1 MIIEKE
7 LHKIS
12 EDIESAMKNL
22 NKNMH
27 QPTKMDKIV
36 QIDPVY
42 GEAVQENDESE
53 EHVGEVFAEKSK
65 EAEGITPKTP
75 STGKKIKTAYTEQ
88 MSLDESLFEDYGN
101 TVDEIRQFLRE
112 TVDWLISS
120 EEGCGTL
127 RLNYRLAVCVGWQ
140 EGYDPEDESV
150 IHSTTS
156 PEFGI
161 VAGIKVWTSD
171 DMLTDYEWIN
181 APYYENG
188 EVVDISASISPNED
202 YNWLARYFTEE
213 YEKMKDWDID
223 EDGLILSEE
232 PEDEEEEVEE
242 KLDEM
247 TRTELDKAK
256 QEFRDEQKKLGVGW
270 FGPERMKYVPLPDD
284 MKKRER
290 EFACIEMINSIL
302 AYSPKRSVYTAE
314 EILEDDLNSHPSYL
328 KDDVDV
334 LGKERVVELIQGQMD
349 DIEGVDTDV
358 YTDGEGVSYNSIRWK
373 RESCERKGLNED
385 KIEGLPNNLYQL
397 VYDRLFPDSVKN
409 YKALIL
415 SDNPKYYTSDRY
427 FTIGLPSLYD
437 IGVVVKDEEDAD
449 LVKQLA
455 DFLKLP
461 YEYKPYKGAEDF
473 KGIAVIHMDEET
485 GRIPTKEYLD
495 KIGYEGEVRRD
506 PNARKKVE
514 VDVEEDEEET
524 ESVKSSDNKVALDE
538 GVTIV
543 TTSTLDQY
551 EPWSGAKPWWEII
564 VKQGKVDEL
573 DAFLEEMYPDG
584 IDETELNDLIWF
596 EPEYVFE
603 MLGINY
609 DFQNDELITD
619 EEEEEVEVKED

>member
-1 MIIEKE
+1 MIVEKE
-7 LHKIS
+7 MRKIS
-12 EDIESAMKNL
+12 EDIEQAMKNL
-22 NKNMH
+22 NKNMRE
-27 QPTKMDKIV
+27 PTKMDKIV

-53 EHVGEVFAEKSK
+53 EHVGKVFAEKGK
-65 EAEGITPKTP
+65 EAEGITPETP
-75 STGKKIKTAYTEQ
+75 STGKKVKTAYTEQ
-88 MSLDESLFEDYGN
+88 MKLDESLFEDYGS
-101 TVDEIRQFLRE
+101 TVEDIRQFLKE

-127 RLNYRLAVCVGWQ
+127 RLNYRLAVCVGW
-140 EGYDPEDESV
+140 EDGYDPEEESV
-150 IHSTTS
+150 IHSTTN
-156 PEFGI
+156 PKYGI

-188 EVVDISASISPNED
+188 DVVDISASISPDED
-202 YNWLARYFTEE
+202 YNQLARFFTEE

-232 PEDEEEEVEE
+232 PEEVEVEE

-247 TRTELDKAK
+247 TNTELERAK
-256 QEFRDEQKKLGVGW
+256 KEFRDEQRELGVGW
-270 FGPERMKYVPLPDD
+270 FGPDRMKYVPLPDD

-302 AYSPKRSVYTAE
+302 AYLPRRDTATAE
-314 EILEDDLNSHPSYL
+314 EILEDDLGSSPSYL

-373 RESCERKGLNED
+373 REACGKTGKRKLRED
-385 KIEGLPNNLYQL
+385 KVEGLPNNLYQL

-415 SDNPKYYTSDRY
+415 SENPKYYTSDRFY
-427 FTIGLPSLYD
+427 SMGLPSFYD
-437 IGVVVKDEEDAD
+437 IGVSVEDEEDAD

-455 DFLKLP
+455 DFLKLE
-461 YEYKPYKGAEDF
+461 YEYKPYKGKDGF
-473 KGIAVIHMDEET
+473 KGIAIIHMDEKTGET
-485 GRIPTKEYLD
+485 PTEEYLD
-495 KIGYEGEVRRD
+495 KIGYKGEIRRD
-506 PNARKKVE
+506 PNAYKKIKVNTKE
-514 VDVEEDEEET
+514 RIEDE
-524 ESVKSSDNKVALDE
+524 SVESSDNKATLDE
-538 GVTIV
+538 GVKIV
-543 TTSTLDQY
+543 TTSTLDDY
-551 EPWSGAKPWWEII
+551 EPWSGAKPWWDII
-564 VKQGKVDEL
+564 VKQDKVDEL
-573 DAFLEEMYPDG
+573 DDFLEEMYPEG

-603 MLGINY
+603 AIGINY
-609 DFQNDELITD
+609 DFQHDRLITD
-619 EEEEEVEVKED
+619 DEEEVEVEED